1 VICPRCRT
9 DALDAE
15 VCPGC
20 GFGLEAL
27 QAQAR
32 REAEAAEALLAQ
44 AVVDRGRPHRRP
56 PRPAAL
62 RWLSGV
68 ISLALTLALFGG
80 GGYAGAWVLNDYT
93 ARTLDAESDE
103 LFRPRIYRKV
113 AAPDVQ
119 AEVIEWAAGLGVTL
133 QPDDVRVAIKK
144 GATRGEDLGTDVA
157 QIREM
162 VRELPSLRELVPL
175 SATAQVT
182 MVHLDIRLR
191 TTLKTLWV
199 ARPVRMHLTGWMEVA
214 DKPIEATALGETRPF
229 EATPVARPTG
239 PPRMPSALSLTLI
252 RAADAHR
259 RWETRLAAAFGAKQ
273 LSDVAAGARARGV
286 RAPDPDVPQ
295 SPRALSRDLR
305 SWVDRD
311 AKRLDAWLGEG
322 GAADLSAYAGTLS
335 ALQTLFETAASDPA
349 SAATAVPAYLTA
361 RRSAWQAL
369 SARLEARGI
378 FPRGF

>member
-1 VICPRCRT
+1 MICPRCRT

-20 GFGLEAL
+20 GFNLEAL

-56 PRPAAL
+56 PPPGAL
-62 RWLSGV
+62 RWLSRF
-68 ISLALTLALFGG
+68 ISLVFMVAFFGG
-80 GGYAGAWVLNDYT
+80 GGHAGAWVLNDYT

-103 LFRPRIYRKV
+103 LFRPRIYRRV
-113 AAPDVQ
+113 AEP
-119 AEVIEWAAGLGVTL
+119 EVRVEVLQWAAGLGVTL
-133 QPDDVRVAIKK
+133 QPEDVRVAIKK
-144 GATRGEDLGTDVA
+144 GATRGEDLGSDVA
-157 QIREM
+157 QLREM
-162 VRELPSLRELVPL
+162 VRELPSLRDLVPL

-182 MVHLDIRLR
+182 MVHLDIRVR
-191 TTLKTLWV
+191 TTLKTMWV
-199 ARPVRMHLTGWMEVA
+199 VRPVRMHLTGWMEVA
-214 DKPIEATALGETRPF
+214 DKPIEATVLGATRPF
-229 EATPVARPTG
+229 EATTEAKRTG

-259 RWETRLAAAFGAKQ
+259 SWEGRLAAAFGAKQ
-273 LSDVAAGARARGV
+273 LSEVAAGARAQGV
-286 RAPDPDVPQ
+286 RAPDPDAPK

-311 AKRLDAWLGEG
+311 AKRLDGWLGDG
-322 GAADLSAYAGTLS
+322 GASDLAAYAGTLS
-335 ALQTLFETAASDPA
+335 ALQTLFETAASDSA

-361 RRSAWQAL
+361 RRSAWRAL
-369 SARLEARGI
+369 SSRLEARGV